1 MSFEKL
7 IKNKK
12 IHDKLINS
20 IKNYIHEYVIENE
33 LEMMENQF
41 VNNKINEILKV
52 LSNNKSLL
60 EKLLKEEINTDDL
73 IKMKPNEFNPDK
85 YIEIIKKK
93 EITEFK
99 KENKATTDIF
109 KCKKCKKSKSIV
121 TQKQIRAGDEPATT
135 FVECQECGH
144 VFSF

>member
-1 MSFEKL
+1 MSLEKL
-7 IKNKK
+7 VNNKK
-12 IHDKLINS
+12 IYNELINS

-33 LEMMENQF
+33 LEMMEKQF
-41 VNNKINEILKV
+41 INNKINEIFKV
-52 LSNNKSLL
+52 LSINSSLL
-60 EKLLKEEINTDDL
+60 EKILNQEINTDEL
-73 IKMKPNEFNPDK
+73 VKMKPDQVNPDK
-85 YIEIIKKK
+85 YIDILKKK

-109 KCKKCKKSKSIV
+109 KCKKCKKSKSVV